1 MDEDTDL
8 LSAYSIELHGVCAPG
23 WFPRRLGLAAANQ
36 PTNTWSFEIHAGEL
50 SFPVALNIQCPCAQI
65 ILKGAALHKSSISSW
80 SRSFVSDHVIDPLH
94 ARALSHPYLSQPYC
108 HYYEFI

>member
-8 LSAYSIELHGVCAPG
+8 LSAYSYCRAGVCAPG
-23 WFPRRLGLAAANQ
+23 WFPCGLGLAVANQ
-36 PTNTWSFEIHAGEL
+36 HTNTRSFHAGEL

-65 ILKGAALHKSSISSW
+65 ILKGAALDKSSISSW